1 MTGSQ
6 LLHRGFNYAN
16 GFDQNDQLNQGVL
29 FLCYQRSLEDGFIA
43 TQHRLDGEVL
53 EEYIRPVGG
62 GFFFV
67 PPAPTRGEILG
78 AQLLA

>member
-1 MTGSQ
+1 M
-6 LLHRGFNYAN
+6 
-16 GFDQNDQLNQGVL
+16 V
-29 FLCYQRSLEDGFIA
+29 

-78 AQLLA
+78 EQLLA